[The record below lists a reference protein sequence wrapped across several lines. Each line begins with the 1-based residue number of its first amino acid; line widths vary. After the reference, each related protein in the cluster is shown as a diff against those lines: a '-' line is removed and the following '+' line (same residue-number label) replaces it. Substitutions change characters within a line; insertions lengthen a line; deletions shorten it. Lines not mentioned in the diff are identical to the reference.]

1 MITKYAPDGSQVWLT
16 LLGGSCT
23 DYANC
28 AALSPDETMLYVVG
42 YSTSMN
48 ASGDILLG
56 KYATSDGQQQWL
68 KYVGTSGPDSGD
80 GVAVALRC
88 RRAYCAGIDGEWWFL
103 QGLGGDAEK
112 CPGYG

>member
-1 MITKYAPDGSQVWLT
+1 MHTRPQQDVSEKRPCHLPVGS
-16 LLGGSCT
+16 GGF
-23 DYANC
+23 
-28 AALSPDETMLYVVG
+28 
-42 YSTSMN
+42 
-48 ASGDILLG
+48 G
-56 KYATSDGQQQWL
+56 K
-68 KYVGTSGPDSGD
+68 PGD